1 MDLERMYKSGARRP
15 LVAGG
20 VALAVLAGGGVAVA
34 ASLATAPGPR
44 PDGTA
49 LTSYGW
55 MVTPAGRQ
63 IPLGDKPFGSTMS
76 PDDKTMLV
84 SNDGQYRQTL
94 SVVDTTSGKIRQTL
108 SYDSPEALFV
118 GLAFT
123 PDGRHA
129 YASAGGNNKIRS
141 YDVTPDGTL
150 IEGASIQLP
159 LTNPAGS
166 TVNHFPAGLT
176 VSADGTKLWTANSLS
191 NSVSVIDLG
200 TRTVKVIPAG
210 ANPYAVALA
219 PTARRH
225 TSATGARPT

>member
-1 MDLERMYKSGARRP
+1 MNLKRITSGGRRP
-15 LVAGG
+15 LVAGS
-20 VALAVLAGGGVAVA
+20 VALAMLAGGGVAVA
-34 ASLATAPGPR
+34 ASQVTEPGPR

-63 IPLGDKPFGSTMS
+63 VTLGDKPFGSTMS
-76 PDDKTMLV
+76 PDGKTVLV

-94 SVVDTTSGKIRQTL
+94 SVIDTTSGKIRQTL

-150 IEGASIQLP
+150 IEGHRSR
-159 LTNPAGS
+159 S
-166 TVNHFPAGLT
+166 
-176 VSADGTKLWTANSLS
+176 
-191 NSVSVIDLG
+191 
-200 TRTVKVIPAG
+200 R
-210 ANPYAVALA
+210 
-219 PTARRH
+219 
-225 TSATGARPT
+225 